1 MGGEIDKR
9 KERKHQVLV
18 SSALLSLSLLGKH
31 THRITEYKLGLK
43 HLLLGHWVG
52 FKRFSHLR
60 KFHTHLKQVNWELD
74 SKISSGTLG

>member
-1 MGGEIDKR
+1 LGGEIDKR
-9 KERKHQVLV
+9 KERKHQGLV

-31 THRITEYKLGLK
+31 THIITEYKFGLK

-52 FKRFSHLR
+52 FKRFSHYR